1 MLDFGKV
8 INWWYIGNVSWKYH
22 LDHFNVLVFA
32 GNGCSMNKTAIT
44 LNLVFAII
52 ISGMSI
58 HNTVQEYN
66 PQAGLAQSS
75 MVVFYCTYL
84 IMSAVA
90 SEPDDKYCNP
100 LIRSSGTRTASVIL
114 GAFFT
119 FIAVAYTTTR
129 AAANSAFSS
138 ESNHDFGGVN
148 NGITTQ
154 QPSAR
159 NEMRYQAI
167 KQAVDEGLLPES
179 ALNQLIYMMM
189 KMLTTKKDSQC
200 NTTTHCFILFSF

>member
-1 MLDFGKV
+1 
-8 INWWYIGNVSWKYH
+8 
-22 LDHFNVLVFA
+22 
-32 GNGCSMNKTAIT
+32 MNKTAIT